1 MPRPRMRFVAN
12 PDRPYHFNSI
22 KTKATLS
29 NPAPS
34 SKQHSNPA
42 RPQRCS
48 SSSRR
53 CRCSASRAAAAAARE
68 SDIWCSGR
76 CAARR
81 RGDPIAMNEQHLDC
95 LRSGFATSASISN
108 LVTSAQSASVHGR
121 AMYIVLCTQAIL
133 LRPSWKQLNSS
144 NACARIC
151 KCACICAL
159 PIGILR
165 PS

>member
-81 RGDPIAMNEQHLDC
+81 RGDPIAMDEQHLDC
-95 LRSGFATSASISN
+95 LRSGFATSTSISN

-121 AMYIVLCTQAIL
+121 AMHARASASVPAYVLCTLEFCDQAE
-133 LRPSWKQLNSS
+133 N
-144 NACARIC
+144 
-151 KCACICAL
+151 
-159 PIGILR
+159 
-165 PS
+165 